1 MVLQKAHD
9 RTARWGTDSWIVED
23 RARYCWC
30 DIKNRPI
37 TDWFDKFEDAL
48 QFAVE
53 SGTRLGATGTRNQD

>member
-23 RARYCWC
+23 RARYRWC
-30 DIKNRPI
+30 NIKGRAI
-37 TDWFDKFEDAL
+37 TDWYNRLEDAL

-53 SGTRLGATGTRNQD
+53 SGTRLGATGTRNQN